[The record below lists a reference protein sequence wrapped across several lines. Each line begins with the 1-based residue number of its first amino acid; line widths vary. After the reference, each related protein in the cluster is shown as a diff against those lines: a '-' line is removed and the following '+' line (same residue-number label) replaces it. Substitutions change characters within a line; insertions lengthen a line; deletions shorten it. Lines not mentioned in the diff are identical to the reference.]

1 MVAMTF
7 IISSVKA
14 KTSMTTKDPLK
25 DAAWGNAYYGVDD
38 CVVTIVKEQTKEEI
52 EAIEAANRELVRKR
66 EEAIQAL
73 VDGKVSIDYLIANK
87 AKIEAVLA
95 KEVIKP

>member
-1 MVAMTF
+1 MTH

-25 DAAWGNAYYGVDD
+25 DVKWGNEYYGVDD
-38 CVVTIVKEQTKEEI
+38 CVVTLVIEQTKEEI
-52 EAIEAANRELVRKR
+52 EQEEARAKAVSQAREA
-66 EEAIQAL
+66 AIQAL
-73 VDGKVSIDYLIANK
+73 VDGKLSIDYLIANK

>member
-1 MVAMTF
+1 MTY

-14 KTSMTTKDPLK
+14 GTSMTTKDPLK
-25 DAAWGNAYYGVDD
+25 DVVWGNTYYGVDD

-73 VDGKVSIDYLIANK
+73 VDGKVKFDSLIANK
-87 AKIEAVLA
+87 EKIDALIAASV
-95 KEVIKP
+95 KP